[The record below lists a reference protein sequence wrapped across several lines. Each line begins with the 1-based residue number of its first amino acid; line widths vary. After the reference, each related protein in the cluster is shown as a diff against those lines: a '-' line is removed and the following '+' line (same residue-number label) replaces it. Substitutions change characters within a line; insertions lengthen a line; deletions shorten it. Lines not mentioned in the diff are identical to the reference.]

1 MYCFA
6 ISDVDDQRGPGR
18 QFTHFITNSN
28 DIVIHSLN
36 ATIISYIGV
45 RVFLVFD
52 ITECSGLWEVC
63 GMKNYQNI
71 FGFGPPPHTH
81 ARLSLTRFWI
91 NPCFLRHVSY
101 KSDVGESLK
110 LILVRVLS
118 LITKPRQSIIAKTL
132 LIVCEIPPECEKAVC
147 QDKNHCCLFYPI

>member
-28 DIVIHSLN
+28 DIVIRSLN

-71 FGFGPPPHTH
+71 FGFGPPPPPPHTH
-81 ARLSLTRFWI
+81 VCRS
-91 NPCFLRHVSY
+91 HVF
-101 KSDVGESLK
+101 G
-110 LILVRVLS
+110 LILVFS
-118 LITKPRQSIIAKTL
+118 GTSAINQMWAK
-132 LIVCEIPPECEKAVC
+132 A
-147 QDKNHCCLFYPI
+147 